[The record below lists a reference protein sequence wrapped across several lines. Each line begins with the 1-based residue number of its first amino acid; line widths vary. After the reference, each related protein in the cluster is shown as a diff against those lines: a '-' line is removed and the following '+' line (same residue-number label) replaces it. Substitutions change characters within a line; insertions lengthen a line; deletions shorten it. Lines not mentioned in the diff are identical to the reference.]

1 VKPVLPGAA
10 DYAAFDADVT
20 TKDPGDA
27 ALLGIG
33 VRVIIGGDSPGGV
46 ALGGVAWI
54 GSFGTGNP
62 AFVYPYRFYSS
73 VKSTGEA
80 ASHEVG
86 HTLGLLHDD
95 NMPDGNAWGPIMVS
109 RRRQASTRLRSQSLQ
124 CRLLTRS
131 ILTCTV
137 EAAASHAMCKEGGV
151 VAFVDTC
158 FYNLLHLCLCMSCCC
173 CCCCYCCCC

>member
-1 VKPVLPGAA
+1 MAVVCLDNLTLTLHQLQEALPFCAA
-10 DYAAFDADVT
+10 DYAAFDVDVT

-80 ASHEVG
+80 ASHEAG
-86 HTLGLLHDD
+86 HTIGLLHDD
-95 NMPDGNAWGPIMVS
+95 DLPSVNTWGPIMVS
-109 RRRQASTRLRSQSLQ
+109 SRRQASTNR
-124 CRLLTRS
+124 
-131 ILTCTV
+131 V
-137 EAAASHAMCKEGGV
+137 NG
-151 VAFVDTC
+151 
-158 FYNLLHLCLCMSCCC
+158 CCC
-173 CCCCYCCCC
+173 A